1 MGTDSVSLYSSKQ
14 GVPESSRD
22 IMNGHISNMKG
33 NSSAGAAEDSSGLH
47 KASRHHMTESD
58 AVGDKY
64 GLAVE
69 RRHKGH
75 SVVCPGGQ
83 QKILPLGRQ
92 CVSCVEMLFISPA
105 GPAPVPC
112 CAARKRTAQTYAT
125 TAAVRKEE
133 RARVRACVPLE
144 ELGAA
149 EMIRISR
156 R

>member
-1 MGTDSVSLYSSKQ
+1 MDSLSRCSSKQ

-22 IMNGHISNMKG
+22 IMNGHISDMKG

-58 AVGDKY
+58 AVGDKH

-69 RRHKGH
+69 GRHKGR
-75 SVVCPGGQ
+75 SVVCPGRQ

-92 CVSCVEMLFISPA
+92 CVSCVEKLFISPA
-105 GPAPVPC
+105 GPATAPSCV
-112 CAARKRTAQTYAT
+112 ARVNIRKLMQQHSSQERGGS
-125 TAAVRKEE
+125 VR
-133 RARVRACVPLE
+133 RARRPKD
-144 ELGAA
+144 LGAA

>member
-1 MGTDSVSLYSSKQ
+1 MDSVSLCSSKQ

-92 CVSCVEMLFISPA
+92 CVSCVKMLFISPA
-105 GPAPVPC
+105 GPATVPGC
-112 CAARKRTAQTYAT
+112 
-125 TAAVRKEE
+125 V
-133 RARVRACVPLE
+133 ARVNAANLCNNSSQEEGACVPLE
-144 ELGAA
+144 DLGAA

>member
-1 MGTDSVSLYSSKQ
+1 MGMDSVSLYSSKQ

-22 IMNGHISNMKG
+22 IMNGHISDMKG

-75 SVVCPGGQ
+75 SVVCPGRQAGSRKYCHLEDNVSPVWKCCLSRQ
-83 QKILPLGRQ
+83 QGPQQ
-92 CVSCVEMLFISPA
+92 CQVVWRE
-105 GPAPVPC
+105 
-112 CAARKRTAQTYAT
+112 
-125 TAAVRKEE
+125 
-133 RARVRACVPLE
+133 
-144 ELGAA
+144 
-149 EMIRISR
+149 
-156 R
+156 